1 MDPRKEK
8 YYHAYFKNFTELLD
22 NLSIIRP
29 NDMSLFAFKG
39 FMNIYISTYGEKSL
53 VDTMNL
59 YVKNYKE
66 KIMKKDETFFIN
78 ELTQDFKDDS
88 FIVNEIKKIQEIW
101 MDPTTTDKN
110 KEIIWAHFK
119 IFAQLSKIIQ

>member
-1 MDPRKEK
+1 MDARKEK
-8 YYHAYFKNFTELLD
+8 YYKAYFKNFTELLD

-29 NDMSLFAFKG
+29 NDMSLLAFKG

-59 YVKNYKE
+59 YVKNYKD

-101 MDPTTTDKN
+101 IDPNTELKH
-110 KEIIWAHFK
+110 KQIIWKYFQN
-119 IFAQLSKIIQ
+119 FAQLSKVI

>member
-1 MDPRKEK
+1 MDARKEK
-8 YYHAYFKNFTELLD
+8 YYKAYFKNFTELLD

-29 NDMSLFAFKG
+29 NDVSLFAFKG
-39 FMNIYISTYGEKSL
+39 FMNIYVNTYGEKSL

-59 YVKNYKE
+59 YVKNYRD

-88 FIVNEIKKIQEIW
+88 FVVNEIKKIQEIW
-101 MDPTTTDKN
+101 NDPKTETKH
-110 KEIIWAHFK
+110 KEIIWKFFQN
-119 IFAQLSKIIQ
+119 FAQLSKVI